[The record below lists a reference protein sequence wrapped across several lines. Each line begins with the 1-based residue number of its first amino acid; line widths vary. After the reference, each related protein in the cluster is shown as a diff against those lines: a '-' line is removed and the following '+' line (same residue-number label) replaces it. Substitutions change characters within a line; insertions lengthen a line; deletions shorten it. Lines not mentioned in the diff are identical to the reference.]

1 MSGHS
6 KWSSIK
12 HKKGAADAKRGKI
25 FTKLIKEITTAV
37 RIGGGDPEANSRLRD
52 AIARA
57 KAENMPKDNIDR
69 AVKKG
74 LGTLEDGQSFE
85 ECTYEGYGPGGVA
98 LLIEV
103 LTDNKKRT
111 AAEIRHTLTRLNGNL
126 GEAGC
131 VSWIFSKKGYISF
144 DKKMADGDKIMELAL
159 DAGAEDISEDENEIE
174 VVTDIANFEN
184 VKKVFDKSGINHIVA
199 EISMIPQNSVKLEG
213 KNAETMLKLMEAL
226 EDLDDVQNVY
236 ANFDISAEEIE
247 KLKKENKKLK
257 SEKEI
262 LVTEQARLQKA
273 FNDLATLI
281 VNTSKGKRKGKDN
294 ERNK

>member
-37 RIGGGDPEANSRLRD
+37 RIGGGDPDANSRLRD

-74 LGTLEDGQSFE
+74 LGTFGDGQSFE
-85 ECTYEGYGPGGVA
+85 EIVYEGYGPGGVA

-103 LTDNKKRT
+103 MTDNKKRT
-111 AAEIRHTLTRLNGNL
+111 AAEIRHTLSRLNGNL

-131 VSWIFSKKGYISF
+131 VSWMFSKKGYISF
-144 DKKMADGDKIMELAL
+144 DKKQVDSDKIMEIAL

-174 VVTDIANFEN
+174 VVTDVSAFESI
-184 VKKVFDKSGINHIVA
+184 KKVFDDNAVKYIVA
-199 EISMIPQNSVKLEG
+199 EVSMVPQTSVKLEG

-226 EDLDDVQNVY
+226 EDSDDVENVY
-236 ANFDISAEEIE
+236 ANFDISEEE
-247 KLKKENKKLK
+247 ME
-257 SEKEI
+257 
-262 LVTEQARLQKA
+262 RLS
-273 FNDLATLI
+273 T
-281 VNTSKGKRKGKDN
+281 
-294 ERNK
+294 

>member
-37 RIGGGDPEANSRLRD
+37 RIGGGDLEANSRLRD

-85 ECTYEGYGPGGVA
+85 EITYEGYGPGGVA

-103 LTDNKKRT
+103 MTDNKKRT
-111 AAEIRHTLTRLNGNL
+111 AAEIRHTLSRLNGNL

-131 VSWIFSKKGYISF
+131 VSWMFGKKGYISF
-144 DKKMADGDKIMELAL
+144 DKKMVDSDKIMEIAL
-159 DAGAEDISEDENEIE
+159 DSGAEDISEDEHEIE
-174 VVTDIANFEN
+174 VVTDVSTFES
-184 VKKVFDKSGINHIVA
+184 VKKVFDDNTIKYIVA
-199 EISMIPQNSVKLEG
+199 EISMVPQTSVKLEG

-226 EDLDDVQNVY
+226 EELDDVQNVY
-236 ANFDISAEEIE
+236 ANFDISEEEME
-247 KLKKENKKLK
+247 KL
-257 SEKEI
+257 S
-262 LVTEQARLQKA
+262 
-273 FNDLATLI
+273 
-281 VNTSKGKRKGKDN
+281 S
-294 ERNK
+294 

>member
-37 RIGGGDPEANSRLRD
+37 RIGGGDPDANSRLRD

-69 AVKKG
+69 AIKKG

-85 ECTYEGYGPGGVA
+85 EITYEGYGPGGVA

-103 LTDNKKRT
+103 MTDNKKRT
-111 AAEIRHTLTRLNGNL
+111 AAEIRHILTRLNGNL

-131 VSWIFSKKGYISF
+131 VSWMFSKKGYISF
-144 DKKMADGDKIMELAL
+144 DKKLVDSDKIMEIAL

-174 VVTDIANFEN
+174 VVTDVSAFESI
-184 VKKVFDKSGINHIVA
+184 KKIFDDNALKYIVA
-199 EISMIPQNSVKLEG
+199 EISMVPQTSVKLEG

-226 EDLDDVQNVY
+226 EDSDDVQNVY
-236 ANFDISAEEIE
+236 ANFDISEEEME
-247 KLKKENKKLK
+247 KL
-257 SEKEI
+257 
-262 LVTEQARLQKA
+262 
-273 FNDLATLI
+273 
-281 VNTSKGKRKGKDN
+281 TS
-294 ERNK
+294 

>member
-37 RIGGGDPEANSRLRD
+37 RIGGGDLDANSRLRD
-52 AIARA
+52 AVARA

-69 AVKKG
+69 AIKKG

-85 ECTYEGYGPGGVA
+85 EITYEGYGPGGVA

-103 LTDNKKRT
+103 MTDNKKRT
-111 AAEIRHTLTRLNGNL
+111 AAEIRHTLSRLNGNL

-131 VSWIFSKKGYISF
+131 VSWMFSKKGYISF
-144 DKKMADGDKIMELAL
+144 DKKLVDSDKIMEIAL

-174 VVTDIANFEN
+174 VVTDISAFESI
-184 VKKVFDKSGINHIVA
+184 KKVFDDNAIKYIVA
-199 EISMIPQNSVKLEG
+199 EISMVPQTSVKLDG

-226 EDLDDVQNVY
+226 EDSDDVQNVY
-236 ANFDISAEEIE
+236 ANFDISEEEME
-247 KLKKENKKLK
+247 KL
-257 SEKEI
+257 
-262 LVTEQARLQKA
+262 
-273 FNDLATLI
+273 
-281 VNTSKGKRKGKDN
+281 TS
-294 ERNK
+294 